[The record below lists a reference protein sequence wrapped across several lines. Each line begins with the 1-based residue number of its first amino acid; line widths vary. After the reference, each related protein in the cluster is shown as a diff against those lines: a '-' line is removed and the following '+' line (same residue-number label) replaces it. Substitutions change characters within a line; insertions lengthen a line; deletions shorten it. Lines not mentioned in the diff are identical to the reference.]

1 MNAFLRSLWRVTKDY
16 LGLCLA
22 FGGFMLTAAFLTAL
36 ISPGGVLIVGAL
48 IALCAVAWQER
59 DS

>member
-22 FGGFMLTAAFLTAL
+22 FGGFMLTVAALAVL
-36 ISPGGVLIVGAL
+36 LSPGGLLILLAVVVV
-48 IALCAVAWQER
+48 CVVAWQER